1 MMFDWQER
9 SVLVVGASSAL
20 AGFVVKEL
28 LGRGAAVHCTVKDW
42 VPQSLLVRDGLL
54 SDVTVCQTDDS
65 DPDGLCRALADF
77 RVDTVFHVPDAPRS
91 GESAPRTF
99 EAHVASTWTLLDAA
113 VRVGSVKT
121 VVLAGAER
129 LGSDLPPVFDAA
141 RECAG
146 EVARYYAD
154 AHGLGVAT
162 TRTPAIYG
170 PGDLNWSGLIPATIR
185 AALRSR
191 PLVLEGQPEDVFHC
205 VYARDAAR
213 AHVRLAEALHLGNA
227 QHGGTF
233 RIPEGAHLTT
243 AEVVTRVLSV
253 MGSRLSPVFHHR
265 EAGNPERGARE
276 AVRLDSV
283 PAQRIRSSPP
293 HLASFQV
300 APVPTFAVETDFDTG
315 VREAVSWYET
325 LLKSPAANS
334 SRPAEEAA

>member
-28 LGRGAAVHCTVKDW
+28 LQRGASVHCTVKDW
-42 VPQSLLVRDGLL
+42 VPHSLLVRDGLL
-54 SDVTVCQTDDS
+54 SDVTVCQTDDR
-65 DPDGLCRALADF
+65 DPEGLARALDDF
-77 RVDTVFHVPDAPRS
+77 RVDTIFHVPDAPRS
-91 GESAPRTF
+91 GEHAPKTF
-99 EAHVASTWTLLDAA
+99 DAHVASTWTLLDAA
-113 VRVGSVKT
+113 ARVGSVKT

-129 LGSDLPPVFDAA
+129 LGSDASPVFESARACAA
-141 RECAG
+141 
-146 EVARYYAD
+146 EVARYFAN
-154 AHGLGVAT
+154 AHGLAVAS

-191 PLVLEGQPEDVFHC
+191 PLVLEGQPEDAFHC

-213 AHVRLAEALHLGNA
+213 AHVRLAEALHVGRA
-227 QHGGTF
+227 PRGGTF
-233 RIPEGAHLTT
+233 RIPEGALLTT

-253 MGSRLSPVFHHR
+253 MGSPLSPVFR
-265 EAGNPERGARE
+265 PSMR
-276 AVRLDSV
+276 
-283 PAQRIRSSPP
+283 PPSP
-293 HLASFQV
+293 SQV
-300 APVPTFAVETDFDTG
+300 APPPIVPTFTVETDFDTG

-334 SRPAEEAA
+334 CRPSEEAA